1 MEILRLFAG
10 LFGIVI
16 SGTKEAFTPK
26 RAQDQTF
33 EHMADLHG
41 LKGEQRA
48 RYLKEM
54 GHSLYI

>member
-1 MEILRLFAG
+1 MEIIGIFAS

-16 SGTKEAFTPK
+16 VGSKKALTPK
-26 RAQDQTF
+26 RTSDQTF